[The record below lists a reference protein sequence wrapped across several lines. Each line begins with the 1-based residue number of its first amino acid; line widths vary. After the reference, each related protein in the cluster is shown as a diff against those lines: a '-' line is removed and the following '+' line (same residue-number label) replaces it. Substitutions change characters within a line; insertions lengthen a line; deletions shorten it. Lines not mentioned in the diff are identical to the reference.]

1 MLQLYDI
8 TIPGFSTVA
17 DLPTV
22 RHRLL
27 AQFPLVREV
36 LATLVPS
43 TIRIVYQGQDEI
55 DRWLE
60 VLSKAAADSRL
71 GLEPAAARRT
81 AGNAER
87 WLGPERPGAR
97 RPAPDSPHGAT
108 LIAAAAARND
118 APALI
123 TGTD

>member
-60 VLSKAAADSRL
+60 VLSKAAADCRL
-71 GLEPAAARRT
+71 GLEAAAARPT
-81 AGNAER
+81 AGNGEHG
-87 WLGPERPGAR
+87 LGPERPGTWRPLLTAPRSSRLR
-97 RPAPDSPHGAT
+97 RRETTRP
-108 LIAAAAARND
+108 R
-118 APALI
+118 
-123 TGTD
+123 

>member
-8 TIPGFSTVA
+8 TIPGFSRA
-17 DLPTV
+17 GDLPAV
-22 RHRLL
+22 RRRLL

-71 GLEPAAARRT
+71 GLEPGAARSA
-81 AGNAER
+81 AGNGER
-87 WLGPERPGAR
+87 WAR
-97 RPAPDSPHGAT
+97 A
-108 LIAAAAARND
+108 
-118 APALI
+118 
-123 TGTD
+123 